1 MTDNIKHDRV
11 PSRVKKVNSQLSHK
25 KMLNID
31 VIAILFVLM
40 LKGPIMKKIFI
51 LLLLWSASIKTY
63 DHREETDEIEEP
75 ENDIQLILSE
85 EIIVASKKGQLK
97 YK

>member
-1 MTDNIKHDRV
+1 
-11 PSRVKKVNSQLSHK
+11 
-25 KMLNID
+25 
-31 VIAILFVLM
+31 
-40 LKGPIMKKIFI
+40 MKKIFI
-51 LLLLWSASIKTY
+51 FLLLWSASIKTY
-63 DHREETDEIEEP
+63 DHREESDEIEEP

>member
-1 MTDNIKHDRV
+1 
-11 PSRVKKVNSQLSHK
+11 
-25 KMLNID
+25 MLF
-31 VIAILFVLM
+31 ALM

-51 LLLLWSASIKTY
+51 FLLLWSASIKTY
-63 DHREETDEIEEP
+63 DNREESDEIEEP

>member
-1 MTDNIKHDRV
+1 MTDNINHDRV
-11 PSRVKKVNSQLSHK
+11 LSKVKKESLQLLHTK
-25 KMLNID
+25 LFNID
-31 VIAILFVLM
+31 TIAMLFVLM
-40 LKGPIMKKIFI
+40 LQGPIMKKIFI
-51 LLLLWSASIKTY
+51 LILLWSAGIKTY